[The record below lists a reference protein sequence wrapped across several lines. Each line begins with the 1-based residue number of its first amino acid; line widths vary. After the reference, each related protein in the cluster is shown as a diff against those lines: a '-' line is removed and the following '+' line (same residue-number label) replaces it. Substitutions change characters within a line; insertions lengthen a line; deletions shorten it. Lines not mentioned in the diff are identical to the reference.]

1 MNKFPN
7 ISRSFTELFNL
18 KRGFKSKKRKKIFTA
33 LILSTSIFFLA
44 LILLLSVVL
53 FNLLEK
59 RDQIAQQKASFM
71 SQVSF
76 WQNII
81 VERPDYRDAY
91 FELSILEFK
100 LKDINSSKFYLEKA
114 LTLDPNFKQG
124 IEFQKTLNS
133 Y

>member
-100 LKDINSSKFYLEKA
+100 LKDINS
-114 LTLDPNFKQG
+114 
-124 IEFQKTLNS
+124 
-133 Y
+133 